1 MNKNLLN
8 ILFVIFL
15 SAFISN
21 CSNYTVKKDINK
33 NGELTKTPRWYVK
46 YKRQDKKWI
55 YETGT
60 SVSPDLELSVK
71 KSIILAKAKLAD
83 RYNGKINNELKILK
97 SEIGSSEALV
107 TSNKS
112 KDELINSVKDTLVK
126 DYIVDKVDIFYTHNK
141 SYRSYVKIKISKTN
155 IKAVVDEIRENK
167 QLKAISKENSKT
179 KKLKERL
186 SKIFN

>member
-1 MNKNLLN
+1 M
-8 ILFVIFL
+8 
-15 SAFISN
+15 
-21 CSNYTVKKDINK
+21 
-33 NGELTKTPRWYVK
+33 
-46 YKRQDKKWI
+46 
-55 YETGT
+55 
-60 SVSPDLELSVK
+60 
-71 KSIILAKAKLAD
+71 
-83 RYNGKINNELKILK
+83 
-97 SEIGSSEALV
+97 
-107 TSNKS
+107 
-112 KDELINSVKDTLVK
+112 VK